1 MLVVFIL
8 IFGFVVCWFSIFFLL
23 SREMAHAYGLIRF
36 HWIFRFGA
44 IERDEIFRQIVFLVF
59 ILDCYVVD
67 VRLIFYFIL
76 ICECFF
82 IIRKIRRQNNID
94 HSVQQRQRPKSKS
107 PSIEWF
113 FLMLCDWYGLVFGF
127 WFGSV
132 RFSSS
137 FV

>member
-1 MLVVFIL
+1 MFIL
-8 IFGFVVCWFSIFFLL
+8 LDDVGGFYFNIWFCCVLIFDFFLL

-44 IERDEIFRQIVFLVF
+44 IERDEIFRQIVFFLVF

-82 IIRKIRRQNNID
+82 YHSQN
-94 HSVQQRQRPKSKS
+94 QETK
-107 PSIEWF
+107 
-113 FLMLCDWYGLVFGF
+113 
-127 WFGSV
+127 
-132 RFSSS
+132 
-137 FV
+137 